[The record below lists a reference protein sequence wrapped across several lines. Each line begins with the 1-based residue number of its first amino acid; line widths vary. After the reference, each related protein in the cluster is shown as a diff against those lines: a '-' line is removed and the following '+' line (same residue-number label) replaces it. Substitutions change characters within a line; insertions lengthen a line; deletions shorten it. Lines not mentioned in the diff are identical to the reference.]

1 MAKRF
6 LSRGVLIMATGVVLH
21 HRSQERQV
29 GSFPRL
35 SLGPSTTTDVMD
47 QQGAELG
54 SSQGCAHTAEPHPG
68 SLRGRF

>member
-6 LSRGVLIMATGVVLH
+6 LSRGVRIIAMGVVLH
-21 HRSQERQV
+21 HRSQKYQV
-29 GSFPRL
+29 GSFPHP

-54 SSQGCAHTAEPHPG
+54 SSQGCAHTAEPHLG